1 MARRALLVVCTLVMA
16 CRERPT
22 PPEPIADASPAD
34 TTVAVV
40 ADTAVEEDTFAQAVA
55 ELEDASSDVAPL
67 PVDVTIVSVD
77 VKPKGALGPTMD
89 LLARERWRFRACARF
104 VEDAGTAPTTLI
116 IRVGEG
122 GEPLGATAPSGALG
136 ECLAKAGRALAFP
149 EPDGGLATATVTLR
163 WTRRGTK

>member
-1 MARRALLVVCTLVMA
+1 MA
-16 CRERPT
+16 CRERPK

-34 TTVAVV
+34 TTIAVV
-40 ADTAVEEDTFAQAVA
+40 ADAGVEEDTFAQAVA

-67 PVDVTIVSVD
+67 PVDVAIVSVD
-77 VKPKGALGPTMD
+77 VKPRGALGSAMET
-89 LLARERWRFRACARF
+89 LARERWRFRACGRL
-104 VEDAGTAPTTLI
+104 VEDAGTAPTTLL

-136 ECLAKAGRALAFP
+136 DCLAKAGRALVFP

-163 WTRRGTK
+163 WTRRATK